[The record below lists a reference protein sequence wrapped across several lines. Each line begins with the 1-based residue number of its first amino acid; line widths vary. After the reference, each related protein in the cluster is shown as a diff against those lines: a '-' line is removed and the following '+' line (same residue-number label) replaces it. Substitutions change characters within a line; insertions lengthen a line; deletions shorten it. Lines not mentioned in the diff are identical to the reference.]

1 MNLTENIK
9 EGLRS
14 IQSNLL
20 RTILTAM
27 IIAIGITALVGTLTA
42 VDAIQASVNSNLSS
56 LGANTFD
63 IKGPQ
68 MWRRQRRGEVERNY
82 PPIKYE
88 QAIDY
93 KERFGESTSAITTV
107 YTQVTGIAEVKY
119 LSKKTNPNI
128 RITGGDDNYL
138 AVKAYNLEKGRNFSK
153 NELDNAVS
161 VIILGNEVA
170 STLFEKENPIDKV
183 VTALGTHYK
192 VIGVLEKSGSFMGG
206 GGADRMILIPV
217 QNARV
222 LAAGRTLT
230 FDITTSIKNTNDATT
245 AMGEATGLMRL
256 VRHDLPGKPESF
268 EITRSD
274 SLSASLDGI
283 AGNLR
288 VGGLIVGI
296 ITLLGS
302 AIGLMN
308 IMMVSVTER
317 TREIGIRKALGATPL
332 RIRQQFLIEAIVICF
347 LGGLIGII
355 LGIASG
361 NLAAVALQAGKF
373 TVPWAWMILGLIVCV
388 IVGLASGYYP
398 ARQASR
404 LDPIESLRFE

>member
-14 IQSNLL
+14 IRSNML
-20 RTILTAM
+20 RTILTAL
-27 IIAIGITALVGTLTA
+27 IIGFGIMALVGTQTA
-42 VDAIQASVNSNLSS
+42 VDAIKTSVSSNLSS

-68 MWRRQRRGEVERNY
+68 MWRRQRRGEAEKNY

-88 QAIDY
+88 EATGY
-93 KERFGESTSAITTV
+93 KERFNESASAITTV

-119 LSKKTNPNI
+119 RSKKTNPNI
-128 RITGGDDNYL
+128 RLTGGDDNYL
-138 AVKAYNLEKGRNFSK
+138 AVKAYNLEKGRNFSRS
-153 NELDNAVS
+153 ELDNAVS

-170 STLFEKENPIDKV
+170 STLFEKENPIDKI
-183 VTALGTHYK
+183 VTALGNHYK

-222 LAAGRTLT
+222 VAAGRTLT
-230 FDITTSIKNTNDATT
+230 FDVTTSVKNTQDATN

-274 SLSASLDGI
+274 SMSATLDSVAGYLSL
-283 AGNLR
+283 
-288 VGGLIVGI
+288 GGLVVGI
-296 ITLLGS
+296 VTLLGS

-308 IMMVSVTER
+308 IMLVSVTER
-317 TREIGIRKALGATPL
+317 TREIGIRKALGATPS
-332 RIRQQFLIEAIVICF
+332 RIRQQFLIEAIVICI
-347 LGGLIGII
+347 LGGFIGIV

-361 NLAAVALQAGKF
+361 NLAALALQAGTF
-373 TVPWAWMILGLIVCV
+373 TVPWVWTILGLVVCV
-388 IVGLASGYYP
+388 VVGLASGYYP
-398 ARQASR
+398 ASKASK